1 MPVYDD
7 DERICER
14 CCEYRTEVRL
24 VKFKDGSGYWDLCPL
39 CRDAVEVHG
48 EESE

>member
-14 CCEYRTEVRL
+14 CCERSDDVKLTDFQDGTGHWNLCEACRL
-24 VKFKDGSGYWDLCPL
+24 Y
-39 CRDAVEVHG
+39 VEVHG